1 MSNRSPEGTAPARGN
16 RAAKWAFVA
25 ALLPLCWWSM
35 MGVHEAGH
43 VLGAWI
49 SGGEVAGV
57 RLHPLSISRTDL
69 ARNPHPLIV
78 AWAGPIVGA
87 MVPLVAY
94 GAWQAAHVFARRRR
108 PSCGWQLPRFFAGF
122 CLIANGAYLGFGSID
137 RVGDAG
143 DLMRHGTPTWILWAF
158 GLLTIPAGL
167 WLWHRLE
174 PRFGLGPEG
183 PAVSAAQALVLWL
196 LLAVVLALMWW
207 LSSHTNPHFF
217 RKNHSPP
224 SKVTRA
230 MSMIQASHHVSPSC
244 QRVSTSCTSS
254 GGFA

>member
-1 MSNRSPEGTAPARGN
+1 MMNRLPEETATAWRN
-16 RAAKWAFVA
+16 RLATWAVVV

-35 MGVHEAGH
+35 MVVHEVGH

-49 SGGEVAGV
+49 SGGVVAGV
-57 RLHPLSISRTDL
+57 RLHPLSISQTDL

-78 AWAGPIVGA
+78 AWAGPLFGA
-87 MVPLVAY
+87 IVPLVTY
-94 GAWQAAHVFARRRR
+94 WAWQAAGVLSRRRR
-108 PSCGWQLPRFFAGF
+108 PRHGRQLLRFFAGF
-122 CLIANGAYLGFGSID
+122 CLIANGAYLSFGSID

-143 DLMRHGTPTWILWAF
+143 DLIRYGTPTWILWAF

-167 WLWHRLE
+167 WLWHRLG

-183 PAVSAAQALVLWL
+183 RAVSAAQALGLWL
-196 LLAVVLALMWW
+196 LLAVVFALMWW
-207 LSSHTNPHFF
+207 LSSQTNPHFF

-224 SKVTRA
+224 SKATSA
-230 MSMIQASHHVSPSC
+230 ISMIQASHHVSPSC